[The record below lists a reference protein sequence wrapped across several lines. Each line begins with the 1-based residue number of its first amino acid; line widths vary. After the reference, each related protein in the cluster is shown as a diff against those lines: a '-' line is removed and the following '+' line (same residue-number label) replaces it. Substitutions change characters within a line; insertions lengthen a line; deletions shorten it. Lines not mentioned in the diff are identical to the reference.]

1 MSFAGELQSC
11 CQTAKACSDNE
22 NIDASAWV
30 CADWCEFHC
39 FVFGD
44 FAEDST
50 LYIGMRVDS
59 DQTIRGRLRFDPDQ
73 AFETHG
79 DGFVKLSR
87 MVGTVQRKEF
97 NGVVGT
103 SDKSEKYRHCKTTA

>member
-1 MSFAGELQSC
+1 M
-11 CQTAKACSDNE
+11 
-22 NIDASAWV
+22 
-30 CADWCEFHC
+30 
-39 FVFGD
+39 
-44 FAEDST
+44 
-50 LYIGMRVDS
+50 
-59 DQTIRGRLRFDPDQ
+59 RFDPDQ